1 MSGVCEVHWFAEL
14 FGPHSSWDSCTWGPN
29 HTIFLMSLPL
39 PHTETHWQDFSPPLR
54 GFSWVPILRVVRKA
68 MPLLWGA
75 TCSRHLPQ
83 DLNERRCC
91 RHVTGPHTRHTHTHT
106 HHNCQ
111 PKFTWFCLINKHI
124 LTLCNGTRTFVVSK
138 KIRLTSKSGIEFL
151 LSNYQG
157 EARVTNVWKRG
168 QWYQCL
174 CGCVA

>member
-1 MSGVCEVHWFAEL
+1 MGLHMSGVCEVHWFAEL

-29 HTIFLMSLPL
+29 QTIFLMSLRL

-106 HHNCQ
+106 HTITANQNSRGSVSLTNTFSHSVIASVHL
-111 PKFTWFCLINKHI
+111 THI
-124 LTLCNGTRTFVVSK
+124 QKCDWDTIK
-138 KIRLTSKSGIEFL
+138 
-151 LSNYQG
+151 LS
-157 EARVTNVWKRG
+157 RRD
-168 QWYQCL
+168 
-174 CGCVA
+174 